1 LGRII
6 AERGSFLKNLDVF
19 DYLEFGITSK
29 DARAMAASTRKLI
42 ELSFLALL
50 DSGIDY
56 RGKSIGCYASGI
68 AFDSLSV
75 GIPVGLFQLLR
86 NYNISHIPTERIR
99 SEGVFRRDPSSD
111 RKSDIIPFGSV
122 GTIGSDGHRVQVR
135 SCPRSSRSR
144 RWLIVDTSSS
154 LTAMHLAVQALRT
167 GDCEAAVVG
176 GAQINQRS
184 VVFTY
189 RRLPD

>member
-6 AERGSFLKNLDVF
+6 AERGSFLKNLDAF

-56 RGKSIGCYASGI
+56 RGKNVGCYASGI

-75 GIPVGLFQLLR
+75 GVPVSLFQFLYH
-86 NYNISHIPTERIR
+86 YNISHIPTERIR
-99 SEGVFRRDPSSD
+99 SEGIFRRDPSSD
-111 RKSDIIPFGSV
+111 RKSDIIPFGSA
-122 GTIGSDGHRVQVR
+122 GTIGSDGHCMQVC
-135 SCPRSSRSR
+135 SCPRSSRNR
-144 RWLIVDTSSS
+144 KWLIWLIPV
-154 LTAMHLAVQALRT
+154 HL
-167 GDCEAAVVG
+167 
-176 GAQINQRS
+176 
-184 VVFTY
+184 
-189 RRLPD
+189 